1 MRCRHP
7 NGSSLPEAGNLHHQ
21 TAVRLDLANRR
32 RLPLASRFNH
42 EHPSGPMAAKGP
54 DRDRPPGRR
63 VGVSRRHS
71 SPCHTM
77 KPSIR
82 IRLSVM
88 MFLEYVIWASWYV
101 TMGRYLENVLNF
113 SKEQIGLVYN
123 TTAVAAIISPI
134 FVGMVADRFFST
146 EKVLCAAHL
155 LGGAFALLL
164 TRVETF
170 GVFYAVLLAHTLCYM
185 PTLALTNSISF
196 HQMKDPSKEFPSIR
210 VLGTIS
216 WIVTVWGIGQLAQT
230 DALKEFDVRTPAPF
244 AIAGVASILLAFY
257 SLTLPHTPPKAKG
270 QKVSLW
276 DVLGLDALRM
286 LREPSFAVFILSAFL
301 ICIPLSFYF
310 SLAPICFGDLGLP
323 NATGATSYGQ
333 MSEIFFMLVMPW
345 FFARLGVK
353 WMLGVGMLSWGLRYL
368 LFLLGYESGAFWPL
382 YVGIVLH
389 GICYDF
395 FFVTAYIY
403 TDQKAPEAMRAKAQG
418 FIALVTLGLGMLAG
432 TTLSGKV
439 SGWYSFP
446 AVTPEKSKPVADA
459 SAWVPGNYVMWRA
472 DGETRFGALEA
483 LPETNAGETA
493 RVRVYVPAGD
503 RGYEPGE
510 EVLEVPLNALEKPL
524 PRWDSIWKIAAYG
537 ALAVLMLFVAVF
549 REPKAKTA
557 EPAAP
562 TADATTT

>member
-1 MRCRHP
+1 M
-7 NGSSLPEAGNLHHQ
+7 PE
-21 TAVRLDLANRR
+21 R
-32 RLPLASRFNH
+32 
-42 EHPSGPMAAKGP
+42 GP
-54 DRDRPPGRR
+54 DRNRPPGPRA
-63 VGVSRRHS
+63 GVPYRHQ
-71 SPCHTM
+71 PTYKTM
-77 KPSIR
+77 NPSIR

-101 TMGRYLENVLNF
+101 TMGRYLEGTLNF
-113 SKEQIGLVYN
+113 SKEQIGLAYN

-146 EKVLCAAHL
+146 EKVLCGAHL
-155 LGGAFALLL
+155 LGGLFALLL
-164 TRVETF
+164 TRVHSF
-170 GVFYAVLLAHTLCYM
+170 GAFYGLLLAHTVCYM

-216 WIVTVWGIGQLAQT
+216 WIVTVWVIGQLAQT
-230 DALKEFDVRTPAPF
+230 EALAGFDVRTPAPF
-244 AIAGVASILLAFY
+244 AIAGVASILLGLY

-270 QKVSLW
+270 QKVSFW
-276 DVLGLDALRM
+276 DVLGLDALKM

-310 SLAPICFGDLGLP
+310 SLAPICFGDLGMP
-323 NATGATSYGQ
+323 DATGATSYGQ

-353 WMLGVGMLSWGLRYL
+353 WMLGVGMLSWGVRYL
-368 LFLLGYESGAFWPL
+368 LFLFGYETETLWPL

-403 TDQKAPEAMRAKAQG
+403 TDQRAPEAMRAKAQG

-439 SGWYSFP
+439 AGWYSFP
-446 AVTPEKSKPVADA
+446 AVTPEKSRPVADA
-459 SAWVPGNYVMWRA
+459 SAWVPGNYVVWSEN
-472 DGETRFGALEA
+472 GENRFGALEA
-483 LPETNAGETA
+483 LPEPNAPGAA
-493 RVRVYVPAGD
+493 RVRLYVPAENK
-503 RGYEPGE
+503 GYQPSDQ
-510 EVLEVPLNALEKPL
+510 VVTVALDALEKPL
-524 PRWDSIWKIAAYG
+524 PRWDRIWQIAAYG
-537 ALAVLMLFVAVF
+537 ALAVLALFLAIF
-549 REPKAKTA
+549 REPKSKTA
-557 EPAAP
+557 AAAP
-562 TADATTT
+562 TADHQTT